1 MHAVVHSTPCSQPKL
16 WHETRPL
23 SAGSATRGM
32 HTERW
37 YGVSSVGKA
46 AAEAD
51 CIEAPVEI
59 QREMDIGERKGTVVE
74 GLVSGR
80 EAEAAE

>member
-1 MHAVVHSTPCSQPKL
+1 
-16 WHETRPL
+16 
-23 SAGSATRGM
+23 M